1 MLRAAVSLIE
11 GTPLLYAKLIQNKAT
26 IKVLSESAWDVISK
40 VDSLFIYS
48 LIKTKMKTIKMF
60 LILLLITVVILITK
74 VTNSHICT
82 DLSHNTCD
90 GVCECDGMECNN

>member
-1 MLRAAVSLIE
+1 
-11 GTPLLYAKLIQNKAT
+11 
-26 IKVLSESAWDVISK
+26 
-40 VDSLFIYS
+40 
-48 LIKTKMKTIKMF
+48 MKTIKMF

-90 GVCECDGMECNN
+90 GVCECDGMECIY